1 VPFFKLYGKADALQF
16 YQSTLISAHNYAL
29 EDQAQAFAFFI
40 KHFHLTADSTEIPV
54 GQYVKTYD
62 ELKGGIPEDN
72 LTILGLARKMAKQLT
87 RPPIPMSPAELTA
100 WSDAQR
106 AKLRD
111 VVRYHPVT
119 VSHIMRVANTHHNQ
133 VESISYRFEM
143 SNGLSSTGTWLKEV
157 QIGDPAPLT
166 IVINDKGKKGAATEV
181 WDRAPEVAHRME
193 RGEQV
198 LAVDLVGMGDGAPD
212 QPFDLISEMLA
223 ATGERPL
230 GMEAAQ
236 LISVARWAQEEW
248 APSQIR
254 LEGTGIR
261 SQMISLVASAL
272 EPRLFSQVEVHG
284 GMHSLSYLLEEP
296 VEFKDAPDLF
306 CLDLYKEFDLDRL
319 AALAKPA
326 EIIQHGFVEVSA
338 PGK

>member
-1 VPFFKLYGKADALQF
+1 
-16 YQSTLISAHNYAL
+16 
-29 EDQAQAFAFFI
+29 
-40 KHFHLTADSTEIPV
+40 
-54 GQYVKTYD
+54 
-62 ELKGGIPEDN
+62 
-72 LTILGLARKMAKQLT
+72 
-87 RPPIPMSPAELTA
+87 
-100 WSDAQR
+100 
-106 AKLRD
+106 
-111 VVRYHPVT
+111 
-119 VSHIMRVANTHHNQ
+119 MRVANTHHDQ
-133 VESISYRFEM
+133 VESISYRFET
-143 SNGLSSTGTWLKEV
+143 SNGLSSVGTWLKEV

-166 IVINDKGKKGAATEV
+166 IVINDKGKKGAATEI
-181 WDRAPEVAHRME
+181 WDRAPEIAHCME

-198 LAVDLVGMGDGAPD
+198 LAVDLVGMGDAAPD
-212 QPFDLISEMLA
+212 QPFDLIAEMLA

-236 LISVARWAQEEW
+236 LISVARWAQAEW
-248 APSQIR
+248 APTQIR

-261 SQMISLVASAL
+261 SQVISLVASAL
-272 EPRLFSQVEVHG
+272 EPKLFSRVELRG

-326 EIIQHGFVEVSA
+326 EVVQQGFVELSA